1 MWTVFCFSGND
12 RLDFIF
18 AVPCAQCPK
27 TDKAFLPG
35 AFDGSVLSSFDLI
48 ALLFQL
54 LKKGFNTAYPDY
66 FLWVDKGYA
75 SAAPGTA

>member
-1 MWTVFCFSGND
+1 MERLLFRRLFLMRAVFCFSGND

-35 AFDGSVLSSFDLI
+35 AFDGGVLTSFDFV
-48 ALLFQL
+48 APLFQL
-54 LKKGFNTAYPDY
+54 LKKGFK
-66 FLWVDKGYA
+66 V
-75 SAAPGTA
+75 